1 MYLATNNAY
10 STLAGAISDSAT
22 ELTVSTGHGDRFPV
36 IADPDYT
43 YCTLEDAGGNIEII
57 KVTARASASDTMTI
71 ERGQMDTT
79 ARAWGAGDSI
89 ELRFVAKIVEDAIAH
104 YTKDEDAHPASAIG
118 FTPEGNVEAD
128 NVQEAIEELDAKKQA
143 LSEKDASGGY
153 VGLTGRKLNFINAA
167 GTLIKSFFTNTNTAA
182 RTYTFQDRDGT
193 IADDTDLAT
202 KADLDGATFTGPI
215 NEKMVE
221 VASAAEPDI
230 WDGGNVIDYTGTT
243 KTTGFAEA
251 PAPGA
256 RRVLVCAAACT
267 FENNETLMIHGGR
280 DFTAAE
286 GDVIEVIAITTT
298 TFMLIPRKADGTA
311 VVVVDTVPTGAI
323 QGFAR
328 STAPSGWIKANGQ
341 TIGNA
346 SSGATNRAN
355 ADTEAL
361 FTVLWND
368 HDNTILPIQTSS
380 GTATT
385 RGVSAAADFAANKRL
400 PVPDYRAEFMRGL
413 DDGRGVDTDRVLG
426 SSQDDEFRSHT
437 HTGAVRLFAP
447 ASGNQAASS
456 SPNYIGTQNTGATG
470 GDETRPR
477 NVAALICIKL

>member
-1 MYLATNNAY
+1 MYRAKDNAY
-10 STLAGAISDSAT
+10 STLAGGISDSAT

-36 IADPDYT
+36 IEDPDYT
-43 YCTLEDAGGNIEII
+43 FVTLEDAGGNIEIV

-71 ERGQMDTT
+71 ERGQLGTA
-79 ARAWGAGDSI
+79 ARAWGAGDII
-89 ELRFVAKIVEDAIAH
+89 ELRLMAQIVEDALAH
-104 YTKDEDAHPASAIG
+104 ATDDEDAHPATAISVE
-118 FTPEGNVEAD
+118 PAGNITTD
-128 NVQEAIEELDAKKQA
+128 NVQSAIEELDAKKQSVSA
-143 LSEKDASGGY
+143 KDTSGGY

-167 GTLIKSFFTNTNTAA
+167 ETIIKSFFTNSNTAA

-202 KADLDGATFTGPI
+202 KASLSGATFTGPI
-215 NEKMVE
+215 NENQDEVE
-221 VASAAEPDI
+221 SDEEPDI
-230 WDGGNVIDYTGTT
+230 WAAGNVILYTGTT
-243 KTTGFAEA
+243 KATGFAEA

-256 RRVLVCAAACT
+256 RRLLVCSGACS

-368 HDNTILPIQTSS
+368 HDNTILPIQTSG